1 VAGALAR
8 AALVV
13 FVAALAGVAAYL
25 FSERQPKEFV
35 AQSQLAFARQFSPE
49 LQALGGGFAEPSID
63 EEVRIATD
71 AEAVRSFD
79 VADATA
85 RLSPELGMSPGEI
98 AGRVTAEPVRGTLI
112 VRVTATGTTPQE
124 AARVGQ
130 AYTEAFRALRR
141 DREREDAGRVE
152 RALDARL
159 DALPRSSRRGPIGV
173 TIRNQL
179 SAIGV
184 LRRVG
189 SGAPQVIQQP
199 RASSVAAKPQTR
211 RNVLFGLLFGAVVGI
226 GLVALRTESRSRTL
240 ASAGSRIGSP
250 RG

>member
-1 VAGALAR
+1 VASALAR

-13 FVAALAGVAAYL
+13 LVAALAGVAAYL
-25 FSERQPKEFV
+25 FSEGQPKEFV
-35 AQSQLAFARQFSPE
+35 AQSRIAFGRQFSPE
-49 LQALGGGFAEPSID
+49 LQALGGGFAEPQVD
-63 EEVRIATD
+63 EEIRIATE

-79 VADATA
+79 VAEATA
-85 RLSPELGMSPGEI
+85 RLSPELGMTPGEI
-98 AGRVTAEPVRGTLI
+98 ATRVTAEPVRGSLV
-112 VRVTATGTTPQE
+112 VRVTATGETPQQS
-124 AARVGQ
+124 ARLGK
-130 AYTEAFRALRR
+130 AYTDAYQTLRR

-152 RALDARL
+152 RALETRL
-159 DALPRSSRRGPIGV
+159 DSLPRRELRGPLGA
-173 TIRNQL
+173 TLRTQL
-179 SAIGV
+179 TSLEV

-189 SGAPQVIQQP
+189 SGSPQVIQQP